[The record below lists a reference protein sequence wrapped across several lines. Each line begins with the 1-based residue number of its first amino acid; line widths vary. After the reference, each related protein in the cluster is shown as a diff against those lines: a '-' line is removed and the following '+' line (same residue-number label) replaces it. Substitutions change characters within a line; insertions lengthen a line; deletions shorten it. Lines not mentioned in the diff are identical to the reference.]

1 MFADIIE
8 GMDEMT
14 SDEYRTALER
24 SLIDR
29 QQSRRKMGIVGN
41 KSSWDYLNSISP
53 GDTGP
58 LRKDIYGDESAAE
71 SSAAPAKKNFSPYG
85 QS

>member
-1 MFADIIE
+1 
-8 GMDEMT
+8 MT

-29 QQSRRKMGIVGN
+29 QQARRKMGIVGN

-58 LRKDIYGDESAAE
+58 LRKDIYGSNEEEDEVQ
-71 SSAAPAKKNFSPYG
+71 APKKNYKPFG
-85 QS
+85 QK

>member
-1 MFADIIE
+1 MED
-8 GMDEMT
+8 MT

-29 QQSRRKMGIVGN
+29 QQARRQAGIVGN

-53 GDTGP
+53 GDTGV
-58 LRKDIYGDESAAE
+58 LKKDIYGDDGKPES
-71 SSAAPAKKNFSPYG
+71 KGNFKPYG
-85 QS
+85 QQ